1 MLTHVLFWIGASVY
15 VILVV
20 SMVFIVL
27 LENRQPEKTIAWVVA
42 IVLLPVIGPIA
53 FIFFGQTIKR
63 TRYINRHRYFQITS
77 SMLQRDLRERR
88 LNLPKKYAQLIEL
101 NENSSWAFLADNNK
115 VELLTSG
122 NTFLQALL
130 RAIYQARHHIHIE
143 TYIIEDDAV
152 GHLVRDALIDKVKEG
167 VTVRL
172 MYDDVGC
179 WNVSDRFFRTMT
191 DAGIEVLPFMPVRFP
206 SLSHKINYRNHR
218 KIIVID
224 GNIGFIGGMNLALRY
239 VSTRERVWRDMQ
251 LQVRGNVVGRLQRI
265 FLVDW
270 QFLRGEEQE
279 MQMNGLFTS
288 PQPVPQNS
296 ALMQIVSSYPV
307 SPYPEIMFALCH
319 AINLATRYVYVQTPY
334 FMPTE
339 PVIQALQTAALA
351 GIDVRVMIPMK
362 PDGIMLRWANDS
374 YVEDLLKAGVKVYMM
389 TDGFLHSKT
398 MVIDDDWC
406 SVGSANMDFR
416 SFDNN
421 FEANALIYDEA
432 CAKKVRKV
440 FENDMTHCNEI
451 ELEEWNKRPMRRKI
465 QESLT
470 RLFSPLF

>member
-1 MLTHVLFWIGASVY
+1 MLTQVLFWIGASIY
-15 VILVV
+15 FILVA

-42 IVLLPVIGPIA
+42 IVLLPVAGPIA

-63 TRYINRHRYFQITS
+63 TRYINRHRYIQINA
-77 SMLQRDLRERR
+77 SMLQRDLRNKQ
-88 LNLPKKYAQLIEL
+88 LKLPKKYAQLIEL
-101 NENSSWAFLADNNK
+101 NENDSWAFLADNNQ
-115 VELLTSG
+115 VELLTNG
-122 NTFLQALL
+122 KDFLQALL
-130 RAIYQARHHIHIE
+130 RSIYGAQHHIHIE

-152 GHLVRDALIDKVKEG
+152 GRLVRDALIDKAKEG
-167 VTVRL
+167 ISVRL
-172 MYDDVGC
+172 IYDDVGC

-191 DAGIEVLPFMPVRFP
+191 DAGIEVVPFMPVRFP

-224 GNIGFIGGMNLALRY
+224 GSVGFIGGMNLALRY
-239 VSTRERVWRDMQ
+239 VSTRINEWRDMQ
-251 LQVRGNVVGRLQRI
+251 LLVRGNAVGRLQRI

-270 QFLRGEEQE
+270 QFLREEE
-279 MQMNGLFTS
+279 KEIAMEELFAS
-288 PQPVPQNS
+288 PQLVSQNS

-307 SPYPEIMFALCH
+307 SAYPEIMFALCH
-319 AINLATRYVYVQTPY
+319 AISQATRYVYVQTPY

-339 PVIQALQTAALA
+339 PVMQALQIAALA

-389 TDGFLHSKT
+389 TYGFLHSKT

-416 SFDNN
+416 SFNNN